1 MTSAAQDAIARPA
14 LSRCLNNAAILS
26 GSSHAMLP
34 SVPTSVKPA
43 SFTEILL
50 VRLDQI
56 ESYGPV
62 VQQNMQ
68 HDNLSTTSLAHSI
81 SPSPGVEPATTIAS
95 AVDHVKTRYVRACLS
110 CLESIWHALG
120 ADPSLSVDGVKD
132 RASIETLV
140 PIIIC
145 WGMAPSLDP
154 FASKK
159 IQQRFKL
166 PKDASIT
173 NAGAPKAPLEK
184 TLFGECLTT
193 IMRIL
198 LSDYTCYP
206 VDLLRRRYLAAGLL
220 CAIAVQTGT
229 TIDAQKVDSESTNGH
244 VSERL
249 SAIVIDEKPCLGVAE
264 SKGLIQDCFLKL
276 GTRLCMDVLLSL
288 LTRLSPGPPC
298 PSWLAS
304 TVGSYLST
312 LILSPGGVQS
322 LLSLLLPVNS
332 SDGEIVSVS
341 ITQLEQVSKLL
352 LTPSTGISKHSYFV
366 NLSSQLQSI
375 SENDTIVSKSA
386 VLAANFT
393 ISQFVSKHPKLGK
406 KYFIDPMMEPIMR
419 FYLIGSQRDIKVGI
433 ISTDVQITA
442 TVDSLAQLIA
452 GNEPS
457 QSLMQSISAA
467 IPVMYYMLEKAVR
480 SKLALRTSLT
490 QIIDTYFKLSDTVDV
505 VQTLYAICI
514 GQSEQ
519 EFAMM
524 ACSDNGAIEFV
535 APGSGDFVCETDGSL
550 LVDSMEFCKYVQE
563 LERPTVIG
571 ELFIRILEGSL
582 LAKRVHED
590 SDKDPVSDI
599 NIGLT
604 SVISNQELIN
614 MRHAAMVIAMMN
626 QFGDTLLQ
634 NTNQILKFIKTTLI
648 ESELDSISLA
658 LTLLKEIFSND
669 VLNLDAEGKH
679 TAVEIKIIL
688 HTLTLHENETVRA
701 MSQGA
706 RIAIMAQTGTPLS
719 ATAEHDTLAHKQ
731 NTDFR
736 NALKELGDPLLPLR
750 AHGMSVLRR
759 LVLESAPVAREN
771 LDSVITIFLDMV
783 EDPDSFIYLNAIKG
797 LSALTDKHAS
807 ETLARISQRY
817 TDKTGIDMDYRLRIG
832 EVLMQTIQRC
842 GQVFPKHATEV
853 LPGLLLVMRDT
864 EKEMRSS
871 ALSLLSRVAEVAP
884 LSLLP
889 LIEQI
894 SDYIVTALQLEPE
907 AEARRGSVVVIISL
921 IRALGHKAIQMLP
934 MRIIQR
940 LRRQLEISSH
950 SERDELTRH
959 HAQLALEDITTI
971 LSIS

>member
-229 TIDAQKVDSESTNGH
+229 TIDAHKVDSESTNGH

-264 SKGLIQDCFLKL
+264 SKGLIQDCFL
-276 GTRLCMDVLLSL
+276 
-288 LTRLSPGPPC
+288 
-298 PSWLAS
+298 
-304 TVGSYLST
+304 
-312 LILSPGGVQS
+312 
-322 LLSLLLPVNS
+322 NN
-332 SDGEIVSVS
+332 DGEIVSVS

-842 GQVFPKHATEV
+842 GQVFPKHAAEV

>member
-229 TIDAQKVDSESTNGH
+229 TIDAHKVDSESTNGH

-264 SKGLIQDCFLKL
+264 NESFLFQA
-276 GTRLCMDVLLSL
+276 C
-288 LTRLSPGPPC
+288 
-298 PSWLAS
+298 
-304 TVGSYLST
+304 
-312 LILSPGGVQS
+312 
-322 LLSLLLPVNS
+322 

-366 NLSSQLQSI
+366 NLSSQLQ
-375 SENDTIVSKSA
+375 V
-386 VLAANFT
+386 
-393 ISQFVSKHPKLGK
+393 
-406 KYFIDPMMEPIMR
+406 
-419 FYLIGSQRDIKVGI
+419 YLKMILSFQNQLFLQRILPFPNLDIKVGI

-797 LSALTDKHAS
+797 VERTNRQTCVRDTRPYLS
-807 ETLARISQRY
+807 TLA
-817 TDKTGIDMDYRLRIG
+817 
-832 EVLMQTIQRC
+832 
-842 GQVFPKHATEV
+842 AEV